1 MERHFEMELEKLNVR
16 LKKMAGIVAIQVN
29 SAMKALMEGDVELA
43 KQIIEQDR
51 KVDKLDNKIDKLCQ
65 RIFALSQPVATDLR
79 FIMSSLKINN
89 DLERMGDHAAGIA
102 YKIETLI
109 ENREVISLLNL
120 GEVVADLNKL
130 MELMVAIIEQ
140 RNVNL
145 VKEIFDL
152 STKIQFKLQ
161 TLSAKIIEEMAK
173 KSEIIVVAT
182 NLMLILTQLERI
194 EAYTTNIAES
204 VVFIVEG
211 KLVKHAKLVKENSE
225 IIDFTENIEIGPDTR
240 THQEEEQ

>member
-89 DLERMGDHAAGIA
+89 DLERMGDHAVGIA

-130 MELMVAIIEQ
+130 MELMVAIIEK
-140 RNVNL
+140 RDVNL
-145 VKEIFDL
+145 VKEIFEL
-152 STKIQFKLQ
+152 SAEIHNKLQ
-161 TLSAKIIEEMAK
+161 TLSAKIIEEMTK

-204 VVFIVEG
+204 IVFIVEG
-211 KLVKHAKLVKENSE
+211 KLVKHPKLVKANPENMIEPGIPE
-225 IIDFTENIEIGPDTR
+225 ITV
-240 THQEEEQ
+240 